1 MVKPS
6 KECLPTLQIIFAL
19 IPPAGVAG
27 GWPCFFVSL
36 GMIGV
41 LTAIVGDLAGIFGCL
56 VGLKDSVTG
65 KLSGYLFFFSLTFA
79 KIFTFSIIFL
89 Y

>member
-1 MVKPS
+1 MIFLKY
-6 KECLPTLQIIFAL
+6 LPINQIFAYFLSPLQIIFAL
-19 IPPAGVAG
+19 IPPAALWG

-65 KLSGYLFFFSLTFA
+65 KLHTYLFLN
-79 KIFTFSIIFL
+79 
-89 Y
+89 